1 MGRSADAQ
9 GGVRV
14 AMWSGPR
21 NISTALMRSWDAR
34 GDCAVVDEPLYAHYL
49 MATGHPHPGADAI
62 LEHHETDFDRVIAAL
77 LGPIPNGASVF
88 YQKHMAHHVLP
99 DMDMAWIRDL
109 NSAFLIRDPSAMIA
123 SLAKVLPNPAI
134 EETGLPQQVRLLEWL
149 RDETGETPPVFDSR
163 DVLMDPARALPAM
176 CQSLGVSFTERMLS
190 WAPGRR
196 ATDGVWAEHWYA
208 NVEKSTGF
216 APWAP
221 PRDEPPARLR
231 SLVRQCEALYQRL
244 YESRMTFD

>member
-9 GGVRV
+9 GVVRV

-21 NISTALMRSWDAR
+21 NISTALMRSWEAR

-49 MATGHPHPGADAI
+49 SVTGHPHPAADAVMQ
-62 LEHHETDFDRVIAAL
+62 HHETDFDRVIAAL
-77 LGPIPNGASVF
+77 LGPIPHGASVF

-99 DMDMAWIRDL
+99 DMDMTWIRNL
-109 NSAFLIRDPSAMIA
+109 SSAFLIRDPKAMIA

-163 DVLMDPARALPAM
+163 DVLMDPARALPVM

-216 APWAP
+216 APWTP
-221 PRDEPPARLR
+221 PREEPPARLL

-244 YESRMTFD
+244 YESRKTFD